1 MSSLAVVIGLDL
13 GTSKV
18 KALAFTLDGREVGS
32 ASEEYPLRTPA
43 PGLVEQDA
51 DAVYAAA
58 MRALATVLGA
68 ESLRGADVRAIG
80 LSSAMHGVVAVG
92 RDGDPLGPLITWMD
106 GRAADIADQWRAD
119 GTAQALYTR
128 TGAPMHPMLP
138 VCKLRW
144 LSDHDPAL
152 FRRAALFVSMK
163 ELLVYRWVG
172 EWLVDHGIAS
182 ATGMFDVF
190 TKQWNPRALDAARV
204 TPERLARPVSP
215 LTTRVG
221 LRTPVAAALHLRKD
235 VPVVLCSSDGALAN
249 LGVGALAPT
258 DLAMTFGTSGAV
270 RSTVREP
277 MIDDRGRTFCYAL
290 DDERYIV
297 GGPTSSA
304 GASMQW
310 VIELLYPEVP
320 HEKRFEHALAS
331 MDRESGEGAGPL
343 CLPFFAGERAPYW
356 DARLR
361 GAFVGLDL
369 SHRREALVR
378 AAAEGIVFVLYAVER
393 VLEERIGR
401 HTRMLLSGGL
411 VTSPVIRRLVAD
423 VFGIESWLTDKPEA
437 SGFGAAMMAATAVGG
452 IARLDDIAALV
463 APVEKITPHEAL
475 RVRYREKYERYE
487 ALTALLSGYY
497 HSGASRPPR

>member
-1 MSSLAVVIGLDL
+1 MNGLSVVIGLDL

-18 KALAFTLDGREVGS
+18 KALAFSLDGREVAS
-32 ASEEYPLRTPA
+32 ASEEYPLSTPA
-43 PGLVEQDA
+43 PTYVEQDA
-51 DAVYAAA
+51 NVVYRAA
-58 MRALATVLGA
+58 MRALTHVLAA
-68 ESLRGADVRAIG
+68 ESLQGAEVEAIG
-80 LSSAMHGVVAVG
+80 ISSAMHGLVAVS
-92 RDGDPLGPLITWMD
+92 RDGEPLGPFMTWLD
-106 GRAADIADQWRAD
+106 GRAADIAERWRAD
-119 GTAQALYTR
+119 GIAQALFSR

-172 EWLVDHGIAS
+172 EWLVDYGIAS
-182 ATGMFDVF
+182 ATGMFDLF
-190 TKQWNPRALDAARV
+190 TKQWNARALDVARV
-204 TPERLARPVSP
+204 GPERLSHPASP
-215 LTTRVG
+215 LTTRTG
-221 LRTPVAAALHLRKD
+221 LRPPVSAALRLKRD
-235 VPVVLCSSDGALAN
+235 VPLVLCSSDGALAN
-249 LGVGALAPT
+249 LGVGALRPT

-277 MIDDRGRTFCYAL
+277 VIDDHRRLFCYVL
-290 DDERYIV
+290 DDERFIV

-304 GASMQW
+304 GASMHW

-320 HEKRFEHALAS
+320 QAKRFESALSALDDESAS
-331 MDRESGEGAGPL
+331 AADLL

-378 AAAEGIVFVLYAVER
+378 AAAEGVVFALYSVER
-393 VLEERIGR
+393 VLEEKIGT

-411 VTSPVIRRLVAD
+411 VQSPGIRQLLAD
-423 VFGIESWLTDKPEA
+423 VFGVESWLTDKPEA
-437 SGFGAAMMAATAVGG
+437 SGFGAAMMAARAVGR
-452 IARLDDIAALV
+452 IARLEDVAALV
-463 APVEKITPHEAL
+463 SPMEKIMPNEAL
-475 RVRYREKYERYE
+475 RDRYQDKYARYE
-487 ALTALLSGYY
+487 ALTAMLSGYY
-497 HSGASRPPR
+497 HSPPGG

>member
-1 MSSLAVVIGLDL
+1 MSGLSVAIGLDL
-13 GTSKV
+13 GTSRV
-18 KALAFTLDGREVGS
+18 KALAFTLDGREV
-32 ASEEYPLRTPA
+32 ASTAEEYPLSTPA
-43 PGLVEQDA
+43 PTHVEQDA
-51 DAVYAAA
+51 NEIYSAA
-58 MRALATVLGA
+58 MRALRQILAAGA
-68 ESLRGADVRAIG
+68 VKDADVAAIG
-80 LSSAMHGVVAVG
+80 VSSAMHGLVAVD
-92 RDGDPLGPLITWMD
+92 RDGEPLGPFIPWLD
-106 GRAADIADQWRAD
+106 GRAADIAERWRAD
-119 GTAQALYTR
+119 GTAHALFMR

-144 LSDHDPAL
+144 LADHDPGL

-172 EWLVDHGIAS
+172 EWLVDYGIAS
-182 ATGMFDVF
+182 ATGMFDLY
-190 TKQWNPRALDAARV
+190 TKQWHAGALDAARV
-204 TPERLARPVSP
+204 TPERLARPASP
-215 LTTRVG
+215 LTTRTGV
-221 LRTPVAAALHLRKD
+221 RPSVSTALHLKTD
-235 VPVVLCSSDGALAN
+235 VPLVLCSSDGALAN
-249 LGVGALAPT
+249 LGLGALRPT

-277 MIDDRGRTFCYAL
+277 VIDDHGRMFCYVL

-320 HEKRFEHALAS
+320 RENRFEHAMAS
-331 MDRESGEGAGPL
+331 MDREGAGAVGLL
-343 CLPFFAGERAPYW
+343 CLPFFAGERAPHW

-378 AAAEGIVFVLYAVER
+378 AAAEGAAFALYAVER
-393 VLEERIGR
+393 VLEEKVGTP
-401 HTRMLLSGGL
+401 HRMLLSGGL
-411 VTSPVIRRLVAD
+411 VQSPVIRRLVAD

-437 SGFGAAMMAATAVGG
+437 SGFVAAMMAAKAVGG
-452 IARLDDIAALV
+452 IGTLDDVASLV
-463 APVEKITPHEAL
+463 TAVEKIAPTSAL
-475 RVRYREKYERYE
+475 RAHYQEKYARYE

-497 HSGASRPPR
+497 HSGRPV